1 MVFDWDGVL
10 VKGASSW
17 RQVVTLKN
25 FLLRYAPLLHS
36 VGEILEAFVL
46 KSQNSLC
53 DGALEIVLE
62 AKRRGM
68 VVGIATDR
76 SLFSLVLSAE
86 RLGLDLSMFD
96 FIQCRRHALNH
107 IVWARV
113 PTGTRIIETG
123 LKREPGAFVPLMV
136 FLAMNRVFRKE
147 VLVVDDDD
155 WSVMGALQQGFHA
168 IRVERDKPDF
178 SQVWA
183 ETGFLESDHAA
194 QQVRFPRSLT

>member
-10 VKGASSW
+10 VKGASSR
-17 RQVVTLKN
+17 RQIVALKN
-25 FLLRYAPLLHS
+25 FLLRYAPLLHR

-53 DGALEIVLE
+53 EGALDTILE

-68 VVGIATDR
+68 MVGIATDR

-96 FIQCRRHALNH
+96 FIQCRKHALNRS
-107 IVWARV
+107 VWKRV
-113 PTGTRIIETG
+113 PIGTRIIETG

-136 FLAMNRVFRKE
+136 YFAMNRVLRKE

-155 WSVMGALQQGFHA
+155 WSIMGALQQGFHA
-168 IRVERDKPDF
+168 IRVERNSPDF

-183 ETGFLESDHAA
+183 ETGFLESDHASR
-194 QQVRFPRSLT
+194 QVRLPRCLT